1 MSDWSSGVCSSDLLV
16 GNALARAVKS
26 PAEAR
31 TQLAVVSA
39 VRILSEREAA
49 WPVHKLGK
57 TALDLG
63 LKGVT
68 VESIERRI
76 DRLVQ
81 NRQLIPGIATAADR
95 TGRMATTQE
104 ALRTEERILTS
115 VEEGK
120 GTANPIIAAD
130 TAPVRLQEASDRP
143 LNPGQLAAASL
154 ILSSADRTVSVQGV
168 AGAGKSTMLQ
178 AVARVAEAEGRTD
191 RKSVGEGRRVAV

>member
-63 LKGVT
+63 LKGDT

-76 DRLVQ
+76 DRPVQ
-81 NRQLIPGIATAADR
+81 NRQPIPGIATAEDR
-95 TGRMATTQE
+95 HVRMATTQE
-104 ALRTEERILTS
+104 ALRTEERFLT
-115 VEEGK
+115 
-120 GTANPIIAAD
+120 
-130 TAPVRLQEASDRP
+130 PVRAQD
-143 LNPGQLAAASL
+143 
-154 ILSSADRTVSVQGV
+154 
-168 AGAGKSTMLQ
+168 
-178 AVARVAEAEGRTD
+178 
-191 RKSVGEGRRVAV
+191 RRVGIVCVRQGKDRWARLP

>member
-1 MSDWSSGVCSSDLLV
+1 
-16 GNALARAVKS
+16 
-26 PAEAR
+26 
-31 TQLAVVSA
+31 
-39 VRILSEREAA
+39 
-49 WPVHKLGK
+49 
-57 TALDLG
+57 
-63 LKGVT
+63 
-68 VESIERRI
+68 
-76 DRLVQ
+76 
-81 NRQLIPGIATAADR
+81 
-95 TGRMATTQE
+95 MATTQE

-178 AVARVAEAEGRTD
+178 AVARVAEAEGRTITGLAFQNKMVAD
-191 RKSVGEGRRVAV
+191 LAEGAGIKAQTIASFVLAHERFRSEEHTSELQSLMRTSYAVFCL